1 MERWPDRGAAI
12 IPFKN
17 NIILMRRERG
27 YGKNKQVY
35 YTIPGGGKE
44 ENETMQQTTIREIY
58 EELGINIRVKKLLYK
73 VSTIRRMQYIFLGKY
88 VSGKFGTG
96 EGEEFQ
102 DVDYN
107 KYGRYIPEIV
117 SYEKL
122 KTIKLVPVNLKR
134 EIINDFDYIIGKSKE
149 RKVDEVKKI
158 IEHPRRKKIQTQQKI
173 KEKKK
178 NNKATDTLDN
188 NFNKNNKTT
197 KTKNKLQYNKQKK
210 YLNSDTKTK
219 VQKRTIE
226 KNNQKNKQKEV
237 KQKLIENM
245 FKEETKNNRKEK
257 LTNNSWNK
265 QNVRN
270 NNKFFYKKNKKSKG
284 LNNNK
289 K

>member
-134 EIINDFDYIIGKSKE
+134 EIINDFDYIIGKTKE

-158 IEHPRRKKIQTQQKI
+158 IEHPRRKKIQTQAKS
-173 KEKKK
+173 KNMNKGVVKLDSNKK
-178 NNKATDTLDN
+178 NI
-188 NFNKNNKTT
+188 NNKLS
-197 KTKNKLQYNKQKK
+197 KTKNKLKYNKQNK
-210 YLNSDTKTK
+210 YLNTDTKVK
-219 VQKRTIE
+219 VEKRIID

-237 KQKLIENM
+237 KNKIIENR
-245 FKEETKNNRKEK
+245 FKEDNIDKKTNNINLNKKETSQNMKNKNN
-257 LTNNSWNK
+257 
-265 QNVRN
+265 
-270 NNKFFYKKNKKSKG
+270 FFYKKNKNK
-284 LNNNK
+284 NK
-289 K
+289 KINQ